1 MGYYAFSKKR
11 PEKSALSTMFG
22 LMESRGTDASGFAYL
37 NGNRLVVHK
46 AAERASELLKG
57 KEWLRLDI
65 PQMMLFHTRLKTQG
79 SELNNANNHPLFT
92 KAGLCIVHNGMIH
105 NDEEIFAKKRRDA
118 EVDSEAI
125 LAILS
130 VKKKG
135 DRIKDLFESLDGSFA
150 IGIIDAA
157 QPDKLTLVKKDN
169 PIELYYDAGNDI
181 LYFCSERSIM
191 QQALGTKYQSKRGF
205 RLTEGN
211 YFHYQMEN
219 NHCLI
224 LGKEGVELYMK
235 YRPRNRYQNF
245 YEMIE
250 CPYCLSVTE
259 YNTAKLRNIC
269 EHCGKDINEEDF
281 WYV

>member
-1 MGYYAFSKKR
+1 MGYYCFSNKR

-22 LMESRGTDASGFAYL
+22 LLESRGTDASGFAYL

-46 AAERASELLKG
+46 AAERASELLKS

-125 LAILS
+125 LALLS

-157 QPDKLTLVKKDN
+157 QPEKLTLVKKDN
-169 PIELYYDAGNDI
+169 PIELYYDGGNDI
-181 LYFCSERSIM
+181 L
-191 QQALGTKYQSKRGF
+191 
-205 RLTEGN
+205 
-211 YFHYQMEN
+211 
-219 NHCLI
+219 
-224 LGKEGVELYMK
+224 
-235 YRPRNRYQNF
+235 
-245 YEMIE
+245 
-250 CPYCLSVTE
+250 
-259 YNTAKLRNIC
+259 
-269 EHCGKDINEEDF
+269 
-281 WYV
+281 